1 MGFEVCTNDEF
12 LNQNLFFFFF
22 PYLPRFES
30 KNLTLSQ
37 KNKKM
42 SFSWKILDECSI
54 KHGFWSMHK
63 WRILKSSITFLLYLP
78 RFENKNLTLSQ
89 KNKNMSFTWKWKI
102 SDECKKKCLHAFHG
116 KFQMNEVQNIKFE
129 VCIQGK
135 LSNHILLFFF
145 LYLVRFE
152 NKKLHFQSKKTRK
165 CHSHGKFQI
174 DVIQTCDLK
183 YAHTT
188 NSQNT
193 H

>member
-1 MGFEVCTNDEF
+1 MWFEVCTNDEF
-12 LNQNLFFFFF
+12 LKQTFFF

-37 KNKKM
+37 KNKKL
-42 SFSWKILDECSI
+42 SFSWKISDECDI
-54 KHGFWSMHK
+54 KHVIWSMHA
-63 WRILKSSITFLLYLP
+63 WQILISRITFLFSTCSDLKA
-78 RFENKNLTLSQ
+78 NSLTLSQ
-89 KNKNMSFTWKWKI
+89 KNKKMSFTWKWKI
-102 SDECKKKCLHAFHG
+102 SDECKK
-116 KFQMNEVQNIKFE
+116 N
-129 VCIQGK
+129 VCMHSMENFRWMKYKTLDLKYAYKANSQITFY
-135 LSNHILLFFF
+135 FFSF